1 MKRGFAF
8 VACVV
13 AAAVLSGP
21 ASAASFKGV
30 IVAKDAKRK
39 AVVTVSAGAVR
50 TVRAKRAFVRLR
62 VGQRVA
68 VNARRLADGTF
79 TARSLR
85 PAGAGKHVR
94 FRAVVVRGQR
104 ARLIV
109 SAGSSVFALRLRGLG
124 TLSAGNDGKLGAG
137 DKVAVE
143 AGVGNG
149 KLEADPG
156 DVEEIGHAS
165 VLELEGIFLATTKD
179 GFDLAVVHRGL
190 VHVVVPDGTIVPT
203 FQAGDQIEVYV
214 KVGEDG
220 SFTFV
225 KGRSDERNYGKGKEP
240 GEYRAEGVL
249 VGKSPLS
256 VSVRGEKGTMTCA
269 LPSGLDLSF
278 FRIGEKA
285 KLVCVSRDG
294 SLVMIKLK
302 TENGYLSGD
311 GSGELG
317 TYGVLT
323 AMSSTSISVR
333 REDTTLT
340 RCYLRSPLDLSLFRL
355 GEKVKMRCSL
365 EAGTWMFGS
374 LWGESASI
382 DHDGVIEQFVYG
394 ALQPRTNDEVVVR
407 RADGTLFGCHGPA
420 ELNLTYFR
428 ANEQVKLRCRLDG
441 TTRTLLSVSGER
453 YSVGADG
460 SAELYVYGLLTAN
473 TGSSL
478 TVTAEDSTTHG
489 CNYPAGL
496 DLSAFPLGTHVKI
509 HCHLVGSAFQLEYV
523 KSDAAVVEV
532 GH

>member
-1 MKRGFAF
+1 MRRVFAF
-8 VACVV
+8 VAFAIV
-13 AAAVLSGP
+13 AAVLSGT
-21 ASAASFKGV
+21 ASAAGFKGV

-39 AVVTVSAGAVR
+39 AVVTASAGKIR
-50 TVRAKRAFVRLR
+50 TVRAKRAYARLK
-62 VGQRVA
+62 VGQRIA
-68 VNARRLADGTF
+68 VNARPLADGTF
-79 TARSLR
+79 RARSLR
-85 PAGAGKHVR
+85 PAGVVKRVH
-94 FRAVVVRGQR
+94 FKAVVVKGQR

-124 TLSAGNDGKLGAG
+124 TSSVGNDGKLGAG
-137 DKVAVE
+137 DKVDVDADIE
-143 AGVGNG
+143 DG
-149 KLEADPG
+149 KLEADTG
-156 DVEEIGHAS
+156 DVDEIGHAS
-165 VLELEGIFLATTKD
+165 VLELEGIFLNTTKG

-190 VHVVVPDGTIVPT
+190 VHVAVLDGTIVPT
-203 FQAGDQIEVYV
+203 FKAGDQIEVIV

-220 SFTFV
+220 SFTFM
-225 KGRSDERNYGKGKEP
+225 KGRSDERDYGKGKDG

-285 KLVCVSRDG
+285 KLICVSRDG
-294 SLVMIKLK
+294 DLVMIKLK

-323 AMSSTSISVR
+323 GMSAESISVR

-340 RCYLRSPLDLSLFRL
+340 RCYFRAPVNTSLFRL
-355 GEKVKMRCSL
+355 GEKVKLHCNL
-365 EAGTWMFGS
+365 EAGKWMFGS

-382 DHDGVIEQFVYG
+382 DGDGVIEQYVYG

-407 RADGTLFGCHGPA
+407 RGDGSFFGCHGPA
-420 ELNLTYFR
+420 ELNLSYFR

-441 TTRTLLSVSGER
+441 AARTLLSVNGER

-460 SAELYVYGLLTAN
+460 SAELYVYGVLTGN
-473 TGSSL
+473 TGSVL
-478 TVTAEDSTTHG
+478 TVTAEDSSTHS
-489 CNYPAGL
+489 CNYPPGL
-496 DLSAFPLGTHVKI
+496 DLSSFPLGTHVKI
-509 HCHLVGSAFQLEYV
+509 HCHLAGAGFQLEYM
-523 KSDAAVVEV
+523 KSDAAAVEV
-532 GH
+532 PH